1 MKKINKY
8 FLIAALLLVFG
19 SISIANAQNFT
30 NGQNQPMASLKITGN
45 SQAILHK
52 NLQTSTQAD
61 IQPDFQAGSQT
72 GSQADVQTNS
82 QTSSIEQ
89 NLSSDINNLKDPNQL
104 QLKQIGYDLF
114 SNAAAIGSGKYEGSY
129 KLNIGEKINVYIW
142 GDSVDMLSISG
153 SPVLSPLTETQV
165 DTKGNVFVP
174 GIGMV
179 KADGQTI
186 SGVESEIQS
195 LASQKF
201 TNVKVRITIAD
212 STQFPIFVYGYVN
225 KPGKILIGANT
236 SILEAL
242 AAAGGVSK
250 NGSLRNVTYKSSGQ
264 SQSLDL
270 YSIILQGKD
279 TNIRPKF
286 NDTIYVNSIGP
297 VVAVKNGVKI
307 PGIYEVKSSD
317 TLTDIINFAGGFLY
331 STDKSVVNIK
341 AYNTKEGQR
350 VSKDVSSEAFKKT
363 RLANGDILE
372 FRSAY
377 GRAENVVSLEG
388 NVKHPAI
395 YSYKAGMRLSDIL
408 KSKNELQDETF
419 ITQAVIKRIAGD
431 RNELISIPVSLEEFF
446 NGGNNPALQPKDIIT
461 VYKNTNSN
469 FVEVYGCIDKPRQ
482 VPYKE
487 NLTLKDVLADVQ
499 FIQSSSTVNVNNK
512 NKNESNMKNVANIA
526 SNNEILPA
534 SDIAVE
540 IINGDSEK
548 TLYLYDLMVQDDNLQ
563 AVVINQTDK
572 IFFRPLREDEVIKTV
587 KISGYVYKPGVYK
600 FVEGK
605 KLSDTIATAGGL
617 TKNANLKGIVFKRAS
632 LAQKQKE
639 VIMMKDAQD
648 IKLLEGQMASD
659 TNASKDDTE
668 SRQQAMNQIANS
680 STDLINKNAGRI
692 VLTIKSNDLSKISES
707 ENIEIQDGDEIY
719 IPKISNHVM
728 VVGEVY
734 NETSFVYK
742 KGEKASYYIDLVGGF
757 TPNARRTKIYKVS
770 ANGRACKLKLTASNS
785 IEPGDTIIVPR
796 KVRGNDWITPLAS
809 TLQSIASVLTS
820 VFIVTNLKK

>member
-1 MKKINKY
+1 MKKINRY
-8 FLIAALLLVFG
+8 FLIAALLFVFG
-19 SISIANAQNFT
+19 SICVVKAQSDPIKYANGFQ
-30 NGQNQPMASLKITGN
+30 
-45 SQAILHK
+45 K
-52 NLQTSTQAD
+52 NLLASASTAAD
-61 IQPDFQAGSQT
+61 SQVD
-72 GSQADVQTNS
+72 SQNNLQGINQINPQDNFQTNS

-89 NLSSDINNLKDPNQL
+89 NLNSDINDLKGPNQL

-114 SNAAAIGSGKYEGSY
+114 SNNAAIGSGKYDGSY
-129 KLNIGEKINVYIW
+129 QLNIGEKINVYIW

-153 SPVLSPLTETQV
+153 SPVLAPLTQTQV
-165 DTKGNVFVP
+165 DTKGNIFVP

-186 SGVESEIQS
+186 SGVESQIQS

-201 TNVKVRITIAD
+201 TNVKVRITVAD

-279 TNIRPKF
+279 ANIRPKF
-286 NDTIYVNSIGP
+286 NDTIYVNSIGT

-307 PGIYEVKSSD
+307 PGIYEVKPTDSIS
-317 TLTDIINFAGGFLY
+317 DIINFAGGFAY

-372 FRSAY
+372 FRNSY
-377 GRAENVVSLEG
+377 GRAENVVSLQG

-395 YSYKAGMRLSDIL
+395 YSYKAGMRLSDVL

-419 ITQAVIKRIAGD
+419 TTQAVIKRIVGD
-431 RNELISIPVSLEEFF
+431 KKELISIPVSLEDFF

-469 FVEVYGCIDKPRQ
+469 FVEVYGCIDKPKQ

-487 NLTLKDVLADVQ
+487 GLTLKDVLADTQ
-499 FIQSSSTVNVNNK
+499 FIQSSSNVEINNK
-512 NKNESNMKNVANIA
+512 NKNESNMKNIANIA

-548 TLYLYDLMVQDDNLQ
+548 TLYLYDLMVQNDALQ
-563 AVVINQTDK
+563 NTVINQTDK
-572 IFFRPLREDEVIKTV
+572 IFFRPLREDEIIKTV

-605 KLSDTIATAGGL
+605 RLSDTIATAGGL

-639 VIMMKDAQD
+639 AIMAKDAQD
-648 IKLLEGQMASD
+648 VKLLEGQMAGD
-659 TNASKDDTE
+659 TNASRDDSE
-668 SRQQAMNQIANS
+668 SRQQVIDQIANPNK
-680 STDLINKNAGRI
+680 DLINKNVGRI
-692 VLTIKSNDLSKISES
+692 VLNIKDNNLSKLRES
-707 ENIEIQDGDEIY
+707 ENIDIQDGDEIY

-728 VVGEVY
+728 VIGEVY

-757 TPNARRTKIYKVS
+757 TPNARRTKIYKIS
-770 ANGRACKLKLTASNS
+770 ANGRACKLKLMASNS
-785 IEPGDTIIVPR
+785 IEPGDTIVVPR
-796 KVRGNDWITPLAS
+796 KLRTNDWITPLAS